1 MARSKRPR
9 KKALR
14 SSGRKQKTTPVPLA
28 EPRRNCNPRGAP
40 EGYYPPVE
48 YKDYPEGE
56 YEAAGLRVIRKRGEG
71 QIEEYRL
78 LDGSHARQPQQHY
91 ASVQN
96 FNKYYIVEVKWRLA
110 DNGVTFL
117 YNKTTLEPLQN
128 VLCSKDMKRGCG
140 TFTWAELE
148 PMTRQGR
155 LGSWMVVGGE
165 GSGRLLPTLP
175 EQMQLAHGTPGA
187 GAKQLHTDE
196 LYCAHNALSNV
207 LGLSSEDD
215 QQLRAQAGPKMH
227 IKAYG
232 ELLQKHSP
240 YHRLGQVDTDT
251 RKATRSPANKLKW
264 LLDTTARGGYKN
276 EDPLH
281 TGCMLVG
288 VGAHVVGW
296 DTRAGLMY
304 DPYTEIEVA
313 LPATKEVVDALH
325 LNQIDFFRVITN
337 THKQIERKKRE

>member
-1 MARSKRPR
+1 MGKNKRKPPLSCIRPR
-9 KKALR
+9 TKK
-14 SSGRKQKTTPVPLA
+14 TPSA
-28 EPRRNCNPRGAP
+28 RRNCNPRGAP
-40 EGYYPPVE
+40 EGHYPPVE
-48 YKDYPEGE
+48 LVTYLEGDYEVAALRVVRKEGE
-56 YEAAGLRVIRKRGEG
+56 AQV
-71 QIEEYRL
+71 EEYTL
-78 LDGSHARQPQQHY
+78 LDCSHARQQQQHY
-91 ASVQN
+91 ATVQN
-96 FNKYYIVEVKWRLA
+96 FNKYWEVQIQWRLT
-110 DNGVTFL
+110 DPDSGVTFL
-117 YNKTTLEPLQN
+117 YNKTTTEPLRN
-128 VLCSKDMKRGCG
+128 VLCPADIKRGGG

-148 PMTRQGR
+148 PMTRRDR

-165 GSGRLLPTLP
+165 GSGRRLPTLP

-187 GAKQLHTDE
+187 GAKQLHTD
-196 LYCAHNALSNV
+196 LLFCAHNAFSNV
-207 LGLSSEDD
+207 LGLSPEDD
-215 QQLRAQAGPKMH
+215 QQLRVQAGPKMH

-232 ELLQKHSP
+232 ELLRKHSP
-240 YHRLGQVDTDT
+240 NHRLGQVDTDA
-251 RKATRSPANKLKW
+251 RKATRSPADKLKW